1 MGKYASGLTTASI
14 CKLEVKEC
22 EKILSTYN
30 VSAEDIEEI
39 TSMIKEGWYQAHNMA
54 CSGRALEK
62 MVFKTGVYASGVGYL
77 ADYMKYEEEE
87 RLKVPWE
94 EE

>member
-1 MGKYASGLTTASI
+1 MNVTTFKSAFLNAD
-14 CKLEVKEC
+14 KRAKE
-22 EKILSTYN
+22 ILAKYN
-30 VSAEDIEEI
+30 VSE
-39 TSMIKEGWYQAHNMA
+39 
-54 CSGRALEK
+54 
-62 MVFKTGVYASGVGYL
+62 VGYL